1 MGIIRNKKKAQI
13 DFSIYSNNETGGV
26 MLEELKDRGVT
37 VKITEA
43 TNEFSLSSKN
53 YSMIDNENMLR
64 LMQMLSSS
72 DLGNVLKISL
82 TTKTLY
88 NAVYNNNIPHTNKTL
103 QKYLEFRSESQYYS
117 LIKRLIN
124 IGVLY
129 KVTGLFGNEVQ
140 TVYIMN
146 PYLCRKRKT
155 FSNEILDI
163 IEEINI
169 KSIE

>member
-1 MGIIRNKKKAQI
+1 MGVIKNKKKIQI
-13 DFSIYSNNETGGV
+13 DFSKYSNNDTGET
-26 MLEELKDRGVT
+26 MLSEYSGNGTTIKVIEP
-37 VKITEA
+37 

-64 LMQMLSSS
+64 LMQMLSAT

-88 NAVYNNNIPHTNKTL
+88 NAVYNNNIPHTNKSL
-103 QKYLEFRSESQYYS
+103 RKYLEFRSESQYYS
-117 LIKRLIN
+117 LIKRLIS

-129 KVTGLFGNEVQ
+129 KITGLFGNEVKS
-140 TVYIMN
+140 VYIMN

-163 IEEINI
+163 IKEIDI
-169 KSIE
+169 KVIE